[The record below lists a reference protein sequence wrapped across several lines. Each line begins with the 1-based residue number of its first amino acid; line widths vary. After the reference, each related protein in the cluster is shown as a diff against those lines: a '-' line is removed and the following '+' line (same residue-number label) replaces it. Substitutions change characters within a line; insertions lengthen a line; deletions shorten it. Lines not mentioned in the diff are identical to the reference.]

1 MVLTAEQI
9 KSNYDVLLNGIEK
22 YVEGERKQQFQDFYN
37 KLDERIALLPASHK
51 KAYHNCFPGG
61 YVDHVIRVI
70 TAAFKVHKVW
80 QEMGTKDTYTEEELF
95 VSALNHDLGKIG
107 SLEHVAVLPS
117 KDEWR
122 KKNMGEM
129 YQFNKKIAYM
139 SVPDRSIFL
148 LTQAGIKLSYNEHL
162 AIKLHDGLYDPANES
177 YFKSFMVETKPRTS
191 LIYIIHHADM
201 MAARIEFEK
210 EWLPTFKNNVEA
222 PKKNYT
228 LKSNKKTSVKSK
240 ALNTIKSEGLK
251 NLFDKL

>member
-1 MVLTAEQI
+1 
-9 KSNYDVLLNGIEK
+9 
-22 YVEGERKQQFQDFYN
+22 
-37 KLDERIALLPASHK
+37 
-51 KAYHNCFPGG
+51 
-61 YVDHVIRVI
+61 
-70 TAAFKVHKVW
+70 
-80 QEMGTKDTYTEEELF
+80 
-95 VSALNHDLGKIG
+95 
-107 SLEHVAVLPS
+107 
-117 KDEWR
+117 
-122 KKNMGEM
+122 
-129 YQFNKKIAYM
+129 M

-210 EWLPTFKNNVEA
+210 EWLHTFENNVEA